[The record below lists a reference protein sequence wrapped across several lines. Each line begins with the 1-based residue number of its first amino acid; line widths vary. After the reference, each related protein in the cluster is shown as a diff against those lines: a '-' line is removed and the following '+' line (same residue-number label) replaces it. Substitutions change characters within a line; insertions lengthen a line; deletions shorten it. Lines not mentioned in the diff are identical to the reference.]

1 MAYSPVFGDYKS
13 ENIQYI
19 TPIETIRRKFA
30 LKREK
35 AGLKMIKKDVAQVNK
50 FFGGAQRQ
58 GYAAGMG
65 EYHLNYVFFKKNNRT
80 TSPSG
85 DELAL
90 RETFAVVSRGVQV
103 IRHDLGQITR
113 VQNMW
118 KTAVQNPTSKAINGV
133 VAYGYNM
140 PGWIFAV
147 QYAGKKASG
156 SYDVSTFPQAFDN

>member
-1 MAYSPVFGDYKS
+1 MAHSPVFGDYKS

-35 AGLKMIKKDVAQVNK
+35 AGLKKVNKDVAQVNK
-50 FFGGAQRQ
+50 FFGGAQRK

-80 TSPSG
+80 TAPSTN
-85 DELAL
+85 EITL
-90 RETFAVVSRGVQV
+90 RETFAVVSRGVQH
-103 IRHDLGQITR
+103 IRHDLSQITR
-113 VQNMW
+113 TQQMW
-118 KTAVQNPTSKAINGV
+118 LTAVQNPTSKAINGV
-133 VAYGYNM
+133 VAYGYNY

-156 SYDVSTFPQAFDN
+156 SYDVNTFPSAFDA

>member
-1 MAYSPVFGDYKS
+1 MAYSPIFGAYKT
-13 ENIQYI
+13 ENIQYV

-35 AGLKMIKKDVAQVNK
+35 AGLKKINKDVAQVNK

-65 EYHLNYVFFKKNNRT
+65 EYHLNYMFFKKNNRT
-80 TSPSG
+80 TGPST

-90 RETFAVVSRGVQV
+90 RERFAVVSRGVQH
-103 IRHDLGQITR
+103 IQHDLGQITR

-118 KTAVQNPTSKAINGV
+118 KTAVANPTTKSINGV
-133 VAYGYNM
+133 VAYGYNY

-147 QYAGKKASG
+147 QYAGKKESS
-156 SYDVSTFPQAFDN
+156 SYDVDTFPQAFDN